1 MDLWRESA
9 LSLAQLIRSG
19 EVSSREVV
27 ASHLDR
33 IDAVNDDVNA
43 VVEVRPDEALAEAD
57 RADAALRAGG
67 ALGALHG
74 VPFTTKTNI
83 DVAGYATTQGS
94 FALADLMASVDA
106 PLVERMRNAG
116 AVMLARTNMPDLGLR
131 LNTESSLYGPTHN
144 PWRRGYTA
152 GGSSGGEAAA
162 LASGLS
168 PIGFGNDI
176 GGSLRNPAFCCG
188 VASIKPSRGRVAAQD
203 SSSILER
210 GLSEQVMLVDGVL
223 ARHVGDVRRGL
234 EIVMGAHRADPQSV
248 DVPLHGP
255 PTSKRVALVPE
266 PFGGDTDPEIA
277 EGVRRAGRVLQE
289 AGYDVE
295 EIEPPRV
302 LDTYLTWAEFMTT
315 SLADIPIPLDM
326 VLGPDALRFLELSTE
341 DFSVV
346 PTMRAAAVLQ
356 QTRFGIGRA
365 WREFFTTYPLIVGP
379 TWTLPPFPLGY
390 DIQDKESAMRV
401 LETVRFVLP
410 ANLLGLPA
418 ACVPVGFA
426 KDLPTGVQVIGDL
439 FREDLCLNAAE
450 AIEQGLGVFTPID
463 PR

>member
-1 MDLWRESA
+1 MELWRESA

-19 EVSSREVV
+19 DVTSREVV
-27 ASHLDR
+27 ESHLAR
-33 IDAVNDDVNA
+33 IDAVNSDVNA
-43 VVEVRPDEALAEAD
+43 VVEVRPEEALAEAD
-57 RADAALRAGG
+57 RADATLRAGE

-106 PLVERMRNAG
+106 PLVEKLRRAG

-131 LNTESSLYGPTHN
+131 LNTESSLYGATHN
-144 PWRRGYTA
+144 PWRHGYTA
-152 GGSSGGEAAA
+152 GGSSGGEAAS

-203 SSSILER
+203 SSAIYER
-210 GLSEQVMLVDGVL
+210 GLSEQVMLTDGVL

-234 EIVMGAHRADPQSV
+234 EVVMGAHRADPQSV

-255 PTSKRVALVPE
+255 LVSKRVALVPE
-266 PFGGDTDPEIA
+266 PAGGDTDPELA
-277 EGVRRAGRVLQE
+277 ESVRRAGRALAE

-295 EIEPPRV
+295 EVEPPRV
-302 LDTYLTWAEFMTT
+302 LDTYLAWTELMTS
-315 SLADIPIPLDM
+315 SLAEVPVPLDM

-341 DFSVV
+341 DF
-346 PTMRAAAVLQ
+346 TAAASNAIMH
-356 QTRFGIGRA
+356 QTRFGIARA

-379 TWTLPPFPLGY
+379 TWTLPAFPLGF
-390 DIQDKESAMRV
+390 DIQDKESALRV

-418 ACVPVGFA
+418 ACVPVGLA
-426 KDLPTGVQVIGDL
+426 NGMPTGVQVIGDL
-439 FREDLCLNAAE
+439 FRDDLCLNAAE
-450 AIEQGLGVFTPID
+450 AIEQSLGVLTPID